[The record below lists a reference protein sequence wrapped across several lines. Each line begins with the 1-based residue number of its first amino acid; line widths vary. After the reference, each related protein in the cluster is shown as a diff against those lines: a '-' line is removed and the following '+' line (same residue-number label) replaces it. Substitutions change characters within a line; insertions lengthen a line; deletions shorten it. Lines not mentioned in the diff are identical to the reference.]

1 MKKLVGILIVLAM
14 VLTMLP
20 MAAFAVSNSYD
31 LTVGF
36 NQVIDLDAENQI
48 TLVVHAEENDVL
60 LTVDGAGSYYDWY
73 IYDGMRWY
81 YPEIN
86 GAYSLKLDAG
96 QVYELTLVSDSFFED
111 QQLNVSL
118 TAPAV
123 GTESNPDNLVM
134 GESSVDLDGNN
145 AYFYSFTAAEDGKL
159 EIAIDT
165 AKSPDWTYQ
174 INVTK
179 SNGTV
184 KYGDTHYSDED
195 PLVASEDVVVKA
207 GDFVLVSFNTCTW
220 YMPFTVYF
228 NSTFTAGEF
237 EDENEGGEGGGGD
250 IGQIGGGDIT
260 VENES
265 VTAAAPW
272 SYSFFTEG
280 PGNLRVII
288 GECTPGWRYKISYP
302 NGEESLYFTAS
313 KWSVGPDYTHELMS
327 AGMYTV
333 SIWAYS
339 DAQYEDV
346 SGSISA
352 TLAFTPLDGDLEI
365 PKEEYIVSE
374 ILLGL
379 GENSLMLDE
388 TAITTIYEFCPEE
401 TGLYKFTVGNES
413 ALVGYWGA
421 GSFFVQDMTENK
433 TNSLECELTAVG
445 QSIMVGVSGIE
456 GEFSMNIEKVGNA
469 EEIEQIEYIEYV
481 VKSVP
486 LPQYLIDTTDK
497 VVTPIDIT
505 KPQTAVKGADGFYH
519 LGSANGPV
527 LYVNLTNDAF
537 DLLQAFYSGYGALTM
552 RGKYTDKDGKDTY
565 YDFLKAMRIYA
576 NVLYNS
582 DYDNGLYPMSEDLMI
597 FLKAFGSYQGW
608 YTSEQSSF
616 EAIKG
621 EHNAD
626 SAWMVTCVIVTTPS
640 DYRVTGSADWLGN
653 WAADNEAGV
662 MMDLGNGSYQVTY
675 SGVAA
680 GDYELKVTKGG
691 TWDENWGANGANGD
705 NVKFTVGEGQD
716 VTITFNAETVKITV
730 SLSGGDSNPST
741 GDYTVAALVV
751 AMMAATAGAVVLTK
765 KKEF

>member
-1 MKKLVGILIVLAM
+1 MKKFIGILVVLAM
-14 VLTMLP
+14 VLAMLP
-20 MAAFAVSNSYD
+20 MAAIAANTYELS
-31 LTVGF
+31 VGF
-36 NQVIDLDAENQI
+36 AQYIELYAEDQI
-48 TLVVHAEENDVL
+48 TLVVNAEDKDVI
-60 LTVDGAGSYYDWY
+60 LTVDGEGSWFDWY
-73 IYDGMRWY
+73 IDNGMQHFG
-81 YPEIN
+81 PEMN
-86 GAYSLKLDAG
+86 GAYKMKFKAG
-96 QVYELTLVSDSFFED
+96 SSYEVTLVSDTGFDD
-111 QQLNVSL
+111 QMLYVTLS
-118 TAPAV
+118 APEV
-123 GTESNPDNLVM
+123 GTEDNPADLNM
-134 GESSVDLDGNN
+134 GETSIDLDGNA
-145 AYFYSFTAAEDGKL
+145 AYFYGFTATESGKL

-184 KYGDTHYSDED
+184 KYGDTHYSDEETV
-195 PLVASEDVVVKA
+195 VASEAVVVKA
-207 GDFVLVSFNTCTW
+207 GDFVVVSFNTCTW

-237 EDENEGGEGGGGD
+237 EDENEGGEGGGD

-260 VENES
+260 IENEA

-272 SYSFFTEG
+272 TYSFFSEG

-313 KWSVGPDYTHELMS
+313 EWSVGPDYTHELMS

-333 SIWAYS
+333 TIWAYS
-339 DAQYEDV
+339 ETLYDHV
-346 SGSISA
+346 SGTVSA
-352 TLAFTPLDGDLEI
+352 TLTFTPVEGDVEI

-379 GENSLMLDE
+379 GENSLILDE
-388 TAITTIYEFCPEE
+388 TAITTIYEFCPDE

-421 GSFFVQDMTENK
+421 GSFFVQDLTENK
-433 TNSLECELTAVG
+433 TNAMEYELDAVG
-445 QSIMVGVSGIE
+445 QSIMVGVSGFE
-456 GEFSMNIEKVGNA
+456 GEFTMTIEKVGDA
-469 EEIEQIEYIEYV
+469 EEIVELEYVEYV
-481 VKSVP
+481 VKHVP
-486 LPQYLIDTTDK
+486 LSKYLIDTIGK
-497 VVTPIDIT
+497 NVNSIDIT
-505 KPQTAVKGADGFYH
+505 KAQTVVKGSDGFYH
-519 LGSANGPV
+519 LGSANGPIV
-527 LYVNLTNDAF
+527 YVNLSNDTF
-537 DLLQAFYSGYGALTM
+537 DLLAAFYGGYGALTM
-552 RGKYTDKDGKDTY
+552 RGKYTDKDGVDY
-565 YDFLKAMRIYA
+565 FYDFLKGMQIYA

-582 DYDNGLYPMSEDLMI
+582 DYDNCLYPMTEDLMI

-608 YTSEQSSF
+608 YSSEQSSF

-626 SAWMVTCVIVTTPS
+626 SAWLVTCVTVTVPS

-653 WAADNEAGV
+653 WAADFEGGIMN
-662 MMDLGNGSYQVTY
+662 DLGNGSYQIIF

-691 TWDENWGANGANGD
+691 SWDENWGVGGKNGE
-705 NVKFTVGEGQD
+705 NVKFTVADEQT
-716 VTITFNAETVKITV
+716 VTVTFVAETGAISVV
-730 SLSGGDSNPST
+730 MSGGEENPEL
-741 GDYTVAALVV
+741 GDYGIAALVV

>member
-73 IYDGMRWY
+73 IYDGMHWY

-237 EDENEGGEGGGGD
+237 EDENEGGEGGGD

-313 KWSVGPDYTHELMS
+313 EWSVGPDYTHELMS

-597 FLKAFGSYQGW
+597 FLKAFGGYQGW
-608 YTSEQSSF
+608 YAPEQSSF
-616 EAIKG
+616 EAIQG
-621 EHNAD
+621 EHDAD
-626 SAWMVTCVIVTTPS
+626 SAWLVSCVTVTTPS
-640 DYRVTGSADWLGN
+640 DYRVTGNADWLGN

-716 VTITFNAETVKITV
+716 VTITFNAETGKITV
-730 SLSGGDSNPST
+730 SLSGGDSNPPT

>member
-36 NQVIDLDAENQI
+36 NQVIDLDAEDQI

-73 IYDGMRWY
+73 IYDGMHWY

-96 QVYELTLVSDSFFED
+96 QVYELTLVSDSFFEN

-145 AYFYSFTAAEDGKL
+145 AYFYSYTAAEDGKL
-159 EIAIDT
+159 EFSID
-165 AKSPDWTYQ
+165 
-174 INVTK
+174 VTK
-179 SNGTV
+179 SSDWAYYVNV
-184 KYGDTHYSDED
+184 KKTAGGVQYGDTHFSDDAE
-195 PLVASEDVVVKA
+195 LVSSESVFLKA
-207 GDFVLVSFNTCTW
+207 GDVVTIYLDTCTW
-220 YMPFTVYF
+220 FVPATVYF
-228 NSTFTAGEF
+228 QAVFTAGEVDDGA
-237 EDENEGGEGGGGD
+237 DENS
-250 IGQIGGGDIT
+250 
-260 VENES
+260 VVVVNEP
-265 VTAAAPW
+265 VTAAAPYT
-272 SYSFFTEG
+272 YSFLAEG
-280 PGNLRVII
+280 PGDLRVIM
-288 GECTPGWRYKISYP
+288 GDCTPDWRYKIYYP
-302 NGEESLYFTAS
+302 NGEESLYFTDS
-313 KWSVGPDYTHELMS
+313 EWSVGSDYTHELTTPGS
-327 AGMYTV
+327 YTV
-333 SIWAYS
+333 KIWAYS
-339 DAQYEDV
+339 EALFEDV
-346 SGSISA
+346 AGSVSA
-352 TLAFTPLDGDLEI
+352 TLSFTPAGEDVEI
-365 PKEEYIVSE
+365 PKEEYIISE
-374 ILLGL
+374 IILGL
-379 GENSLMLDE
+379 GENSLVLDE
-388 TAITTIYEFCPEE
+388 TAITTIYEFCPDE
-401 TGLYKFTVGNES
+401 TGIYKFTVGNET

-552 RGKYTDKDGKDTY
+552 RGMYTDKDGKDTY

-597 FLKAFGSYQGW
+597 FLKAFGGYQGW
-608 YTSEQSSF
+608 YAPEQSSF
-616 EAIKG
+616 EAIQG
-621 EHNAD
+621 EHDAD
-626 SAWMVTCVIVTTPS
+626 SAWLVSCVTVTTPS
-640 DYRVTGSADWLGN
+640 DYRVTGNADWLGN

-691 TWDENWGANGANGD
+691 SWDENWGANGANGD

-716 VTITFNAETVKITV
+716 VTITFNAETGKITV
-730 SLSGGDSNPST
+730 SLSGGDSNPPT